1 MINIIAD
8 LHTHTLSSGHGIDTI
23 RTLSEFACKKGLQ
36 AIAITDHGPG
46 MPGGPDFIYF
56 LSLKRMTLGID
67 LPIRI
72 IYGVE
77 DDIKNR
83 KGELTLSEEIHLNL
97 EIVLTGI
104 HPFTW
109 IAEQEITVRTDAV
122 INAMQRGIV
131 RAFTHPVGTYS
142 DVHIDPIIKAA
153 VKYNV
158 AMELNATKLSEKKLV
173 IDYLEKCASLGA
185 SIVVNSDAHL
195 GEEVGAFGEAK
206 KILQEVSFPNELII
220 NSNKELIASFFRIDW

>member
-1 MINIIAD
+1 MVNIIAD
-8 LHTHTLSSGHGIDTI
+8 LHTHTLVSGHGIDTI

-46 MPGGPDFIYF
+46 MRGGPDFIYF
-56 LSLKRMTLGID
+56 LSLKRMTQGID

-72 IYGVE
+72 IHGVE

-83 KGELTLSEEIHLNL
+83 KGELTLSEEVHSNL

-122 INAMQRGIV
+122 INAMQRGVV

-142 DVHIDPIIKAA
+142 DVYIDPVIEAA
-153 VKYNV
+153 VKNNV
-158 AMELNATKLSEKKLV
+158 AVELNATKLNEKKIV
-173 IDYLEKCASLGA
+173 HNYLEKCASFGA

-195 GEEVGAFGEAK
+195 GEEVGTFGEAK
-206 KILQEVSFPNELII
+206 RILQEVSFPKELII
-220 NSNKELIASFFRIDW
+220 NSNKERIASFFRIDW

>member
-1 MINIIAD
+1 MVNIIAD
-8 LHTHTLSSGHGIDTI
+8 LHTHTLASGHGIDTI
-23 RTLSEFACKKGLQ
+23 RTLSEFAIKKGLQ

-56 LSLKRMTLGID
+56 LSLKRMTQGID

-72 IYGVE
+72 VYGVE

-83 KGELTLSEEIHLNL
+83 KGELALSEDIHTNL

-109 IAEQEITVRTDAV
+109 IAQQEITVRTDAV
-122 INAMQRGIV
+122 INAIGRGIV
-131 RAFTHPVGTYS
+131 RVFTHPVGTYS
-142 DVHIDPIIKAA
+142 DVHIEPVITAA
-153 VKYNV
+153 AKHRV
-158 AMELNATKLSEKKLV
+158 AMELNATKLGEKKIV
-173 IDYLEKCASLGA
+173 MDYLEKCANLGA

-195 GEEVGAFGEAK
+195 GEEVGRVTEALG
-206 KILQEVSFPNELII
+206 ILREINFPKELII
-220 NSNKELIASFFRIDW
+220 NSSKKRIASFFGIDW